1 MTDIN
6 IIAKALELGKSLEE
20 LKNLQTEIDS
30 AKQDKARIEK
40 DILILKNSLAE
51 EKNRYEV
58 EKTGMERRKTELQ
71 NLLKEIEVKRAGLAS
86 SAIPEIEKLERMK
99 KDIEVRENILSKEK
113 ELFIE
118 SSTKLNKE
126 RKATDHQKEIL
137 KQIMV
142 LVGNL

>member
-1 MTDIN
+1 MMDIN
-6 IIAKALELGKSLEE
+6 VIAKALELGKSLEE
-20 LKNLQTEIDS
+20 LKNLQTKIDS

-58 EKTGMERRKTELQ
+58 EKTGIERRKTELQ

-86 SAIPEIEKLERMK
+86 SAIPEIEKLEQMK

-118 SSTKLNKE
+118 SSAKLNKE

-142 LVGNL
+142 LTGNL